1 MTDTA
6 HRTDHAPEPPAQDDY
21 SEDRHSGVRQ
31 LTPRAPVAA
40 SSSRL
45 SMAWIAS
52 RLKWLL
58 VVGLAWGFAFGF
70 SLGHV
75 LRAPREKIELSE
87 RTRIRTP
94 ATRPAPVAAAPAPPS
109 PAVTTTVAALAAAPI
124 APPVLAAPAEAPRA
138 IPEAAAAPRGDDAT
152 SRAAWRSA
160 VLDAVERHDAR
171 VRDCVRHARSRETV
185 TPGRVRVPSSS
196 RPMAPCATSAGA
208 TPRPRRSAPSG
219 ASRRRCVAGPCRR
232 STETP
237 CGRCTSPSTCPEAA
251 GGASRTCSEGLF
263 CSRFQEIVAGAV
275 TRSAP
280 RALGA

>member
-6 HRTDHAPEPPAQDDY
+6 HRTDDAPVPPVQDDY

-31 LTPRAPVAA
+31 LTPRSPTVA
-40 SSSRL
+40 SPTRL

-94 ATRPAPVAAAPAPPS
+94 ATRPAPVAAAPVAAAPVPPS

-124 APPVLAAPAEAPRA
+124 APPVVAAPIAPPVVAAPIAPPVAAAPATAPRA
-138 IPEAAAAPRGDDAT
+138 IPEPAAAPRSDDAT
-152 SRAAWRSA
+152 RRTAWRSA
-160 VLDAVERHDAR
+160 VLDAVERHDAH
-171 VRDCVRHARSRETV
+171 VRDCVRHAQSRGTV
-185 TPGRVRVPSSS
+185 TPGRVRVTLVV
-196 RPMAPCATSAGA
+196 APD
-208 TPRPRRSAPSG
+208 
-219 ASRRRCVAGPCRR
+219 
-232 STETP
+232 
-237 CGRCTSPSTCPEAA
+237 
-251 GGASRTCSEGLF
+251 
-263 CSRFQEIVAGAV
+263 GAV
-275 TRSAP
+275 RNVGWSDADP
-280 RALGA
+280 SQVRALGCITSAMRRWPMPAFEGDAVRSVHVPFDLP

>member
-6 HRTDHAPEPPAQDDY
+6 HRTDDAPEPPAQDDY

-138 IPEAAAAPRGDDAT
+138 IPEAAAEPRSNSDDAT

-171 VRDCVRHARSRETV
+171 VRDCVRRARSRETV
-185 TPGRVRVPSSS
+185 TPGRVRVTLVV
-196 RPMAPCATSAGA
+196 APDGA
-208 TPRPRRSAPSG
+208 VRNVGWSDAAPSQ
-219 ASRRRCVAGPCRR
+219 V
-232 STETP
+232 
-237 CGRCTSPSTCPEAA
+237 
-251 GGASRTCSEGLF
+251 
-263 CSRFQEIVAGAV
+263 
-275 TRSAP
+275 
-280 RALGA
+280 RALGCITSAMRRWSMPTFDGDAVRSVHVAFDLP

>member
-6 HRTDHAPEPPAQDDY
+6 HRTDDAPVPPVQDDD

-31 LTPRAPVAA
+31 LTPRSPTVASPA
-40 SSSRL
+40 RL

-94 ATRPAPVAAAPAPPS
+94 AARPAPVAAAPVAAAPVPPS

-124 APPVLAAPAEAPRA
+124 AAPVIAAPVVAAPAAAPRA
-138 IPEAAAAPRGDDAT
+138 TVEAAAAPRGDDAT

-160 VLDAVERHDAR
+160 VLDAVERHDAH
-171 VRDCVRHARSRETV
+171 VRDCVRHAESRGAV
-185 TPGRVRVPSSS
+185 TPGRVRVTLVVAPDGAVRNVGWSDAAPSQV
-196 RPMAPCATSAGA
+196 RPLGCITSAM
-208 TPRPRRSAPSG
+208 RRWTMPAFEG
-219 ASRRRCVAGPCRR
+219 DAVR
-232 STETP
+232 SVHVSFDLP
-237 CGRCTSPSTCPEAA
+237 
-251 GGASRTCSEGLF
+251 
-263 CSRFQEIVAGAV
+263 
-275 TRSAP
+275 
-280 RALGA
+280 